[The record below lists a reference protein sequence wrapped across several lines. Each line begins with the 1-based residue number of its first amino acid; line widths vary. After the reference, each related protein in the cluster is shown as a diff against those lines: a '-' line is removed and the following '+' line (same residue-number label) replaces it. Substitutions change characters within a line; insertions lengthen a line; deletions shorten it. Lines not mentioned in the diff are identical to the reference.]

1 MRADAQRNRAKVLEA
16 AMAVV
21 EARGVGAPTEEI
33 AKAAGV
39 GAGTLFRHFPTKEAL
54 LEAVYQARLDALAAR
69 ARELSTSDDP
79 VTALEEFFTATVSQA
94 ATKNAL
100 AEALAAAGITAGKP
114 VDLRPA
120 LADLLSRA
128 QAAGGIRSDIRI
140 EDLLSLLVGAS
151 RAVEHLGP
159 GSDAHGRVIDVIFNG
174 LRTGADQRP

>member
-1 MRADAQRNRAKVLEA
+1 MRADAQRNRAKVLDA
-16 AMAVV
+16 AVAVF
-21 EARGVGAPTEEI
+21 EARGVGASTEEI

-39 GAGTLFRHFPTKEAL
+39 GAGTVFRHFPTKEAL
-54 LEAVYQARLDALAAR
+54 IEAVYLARLEALATR
-69 ARELSTSDDP
+69 ARDLETSADP
-79 VTALEEFFTATVSQA
+79 VKALEDFFTATVSQA

-120 LADLLSRA
+120 LQTLLTRA
-128 QAAGGIRSDIRI
+128 QKAGGIRADIRI

-159 GSDAHGRVIDVIFNG
+159 RSDAHDRVIGVIFSG
-174 LRTGADQRP
+174 LRVHSGA